1 MPPAPDVVEVR
12 LLLRRFAMERD
23 RWIAGLCRRVGSSRS
38 DYDALEALDAH
49 GPLTPGEL
57 GTLLSL
63 TSGSVTALVGRLEV
77 LGWARREPHPDDRRK
92 VIVSLTEWWRLSHV
106 GVSVGLIAG
115 GFLLPLAVTTS
126 VAVPVGGSFLVG
138 SLLSAGILYWQ
149 LHYDESCPTSLN
161 S

>member
-1 MPPAPDVVEVR
+1 

-63 TSGSVTALVGRLEV
+63 TSGSVTALVGRLED

-92 VIVSLTEWWRLSHV
+92 VIVSLTQAAWQLGQDELTPYFDAVDGATDALS
-106 GVSVGLIAG
+106 AKER
-115 GFLLPLAVTTS
+115 AVVTRYLE
-126 VAVPVGGSFLVG
+126 ALVG
-138 SLLSAGILYWQ
+138 RVSEAPGTPARA
-149 LHYDESCPTSLN
+149 DVTR
-161 S
+161 

>member
-1 MPPAPDVVEVR
+1 MPPADDVVEVR

-23 RWIAGLCRRVGSSRS
+23 RWIADLCRRLGASRS

-63 TSGSVTALVGRLEV
+63 TSGSVTALLGRLED

-92 VIVSLTEWWRLSHV
+92 VVVSLTKVAWQLGQDELAPYFA
-106 GVSVGLIAG
+106 SVDGATADLTAKDRT
-115 GFLLPLAVTTS
+115 AVKTY
-126 VAVPVGGSFLVG
+126 LRD
-138 SLLSAGILYWQ
+138 LLSRFAEPDSEQ
-149 LHYDESCPTSLN
+149 PEARR
-161 S
+161 

>member
-1 MPPAPDVVEVR
+1 MPPAHDVVEVR

-23 RWIAGLCRRVGSSRS
+23 RWIADLCRRVGSSRS

-63 TSGSVTALVGRLEV
+63 TSGSVTALVGRLEE

-92 VIVSLTEWWRLSHV
+92 VIVSLTEAASRL
-106 GVSVGLIAG
+106 GTEELTPY
-115 GFLLPLAVTTS
+115 FDAVDGATDALTS
-126 VAVPVGGSFLVG
+126 KERAVVKRYLEALVG
-138 SLLSAGILYWQ
+138 RVGEAPGAAAYV
-149 LHYDESCPTSLN
+149 DVPR
-161 S
+161 

>member
-1 MPPAPDVVEVR
+1 MPPVDEVVEVR

-23 RWIAGLCRRVGSSRS
+23 RWIAALCRRVGSSRS

-63 TSGSVTALVGRLEV
+63 TSGSVTALIGRLEE

-92 VIVSLTEWWRLSHV
+92 VIVSLTK
-106 GVSVGLIAG
+106 A
-115 GFLLPLAVTTS
+115 A
-126 VAVPVGGSFLVG
+126 
-138 SLLSAGILYWQ
+138 WQ
-149 LHYDESCPTSLN
+149 LGQDELIPYFDAVDGATDALTAKERAVVKRYLEALVSRVSDAPAAAVSL
-161 S
+161 

>member
-1 MPPAPDVVEVR
+1 MPPAHDVVEVR

-63 TSGSVTALVGRLEV
+63 TSGSVTALVGRLED

-92 VIVSLTEWWRLSHV
+92 VIVSLTQAAWQLGQDELTPYFDAVDGATDALS
-106 GVSVGLIAG
+106 AKER
-115 GFLLPLAVTTS
+115 AVVTRYLE
-126 VAVPVGGSFLVG
+126 ALVG
-138 SLLSAGILYWQ
+138 RVSEAPGTPARA
-149 LHYDESCPTSLN
+149 DVTR
-161 S
+161 